1 MTIPNGAIASAK
13 VDNMGLRKARRM
25 RFNLGFTYDAK
36 REQIN
41 DFCTRA
47 HAMLE
52 ADERIVEG
60 HEVSMVN
67 FGDSA
72 IEVMVHAF
80 VLEAGWSH
88 DLAVNHE
95 IRMRMWELAD
105 EIGLSF
111 AFPSQSVY
119 VESLPAS
126 S

>member
-1 MTIPNGAIASAK
+1 MGRGSRRLTTCWIPFGDIPIEQGTLL
-13 VDNMGLRKARRM
+13 V
-25 RFNLGFTYDAK
+25 AK

-95 IRMRMWELAD
+95 MRMRMWELAD

-119 VESLPAS
+119 VESLPTS